1 VQVEYANA
9 LNLTPLHS
17 TDNDT
22 VTDSESYNHATMAP
36 IGVFDSGA
44 GGLSVL
50 RQIHAL
56 LPHESLLYAADT
68 AHIPYG
74 DKTPAF
80 VRQRV
85 NEVAEKLV
93 GLGAKALVVACN
105 TATAAAVESLRQRFA
120 MPVIG
125 MEPGVKPA
133 VEQSRSGVVG
143 ILATE
148 GMVRSNRMADLMQ
161 RFARDREVIIQPCPG
176 LVEQVERHALDTPET
191 VRLLQDYLAP
201 IVERGADTLVLGCTH
216 YPFLLATIRRLLG
229 PSVAVIDTAPAIARQ
244 LHSQLKQNG
253 LLNEAGVV
261 GSVRFF
267 STGDVLAQDELFSH
281 LWGEQVIVEPLSDH
295 SSVLPSS
302 R

>member
-1 VQVEYANA
+1 M
-9 LNLTPLHS
+9 
-17 TDNDT
+17 
-22 VTDSESYNHATMAP
+22 TDSDYHDSATLAP

-74 DKTPAF
+74 DKTPAY
-80 VRQRV
+80 VRERV
-85 NEVAEKLV
+85 TQVAERLV

-133 VEQSRSGVVG
+133 VERSKSGVVG

-148 GMVRSNRMADLMQ
+148 GMVRSNRMADLVQ

-176 LVEQVERHALDTPET
+176 LVEQVERHALHTPET
-191 VRLLQDYLAP
+191 VRLLQGYLAP
-201 IVERGADTLVLGCTH
+201 IIERGADTLVLGCTH
-216 YPFLLATIRRLLG
+216 YPFLLPAITQLLG
-229 PSVAVIDTAPAIARQ
+229 PAVSVIDTAPAIARQ
-244 LHSQLKQNG
+244 LHAQLQQSG
-253 LLNEAGVV
+253 LLNDSGET

-267 STGDVLAQDELFSH
+267 SSGEVTAQAELFSR
-281 LWGEQVIVEPLSDH
+281 LWGGQVCVEPLTGAGAAVHCGS
-295 SSVLPSS
+295 
-302 R
+302 

>member
-1 VQVEYANA
+1 M
-9 LNLTPLHS
+9 
-17 TDNDT
+17 
-22 VTDSESYNHATMAP
+22 TDSDYHDSATLAP

-74 DKTPAF
+74 DKTPAY
-80 VRQRV
+80 VRERV
-85 NEVAEKLV
+85 TQVAERLV

-133 VEQSRSGVVG
+133 VERSKSGVVG

-148 GMVRSNRMADLMQ
+148 GMVRSNRMADLVQ

-176 LVEQVERHALDTPET
+176 LVEQVERHALHTPET
-191 VRLLQDYLAP
+191 VRLLQGYLAP
-201 IVERGADTLVLGCTH
+201 IIERGADTLVLGCTH
-216 YPFLLATIRRLLG
+216 YPFLLPAITQLLG
-229 PSVAVIDTAPAIARQ
+229 PAVSVIDTAPAIARQ
-244 LHSQLKQNG
+244 LHAQLQQSG
-253 LLNEAGVV
+253 LLNDSGEA

-267 STGDVLAQDELFSH
+267 TSGEVTAQAELFGR
-281 LWGEQVIVEPLSDH
+281 LWGGQVYVEPLTEAGSAVH
-295 SSVLPSS
+295 CGS
-302 R
+302 

>member
-1 VQVEYANA
+1 
-9 LNLTPLHS
+9 
-17 TDNDT
+17 
-22 VTDSESYNHATMAP
+22 M
-36 IGVFDSGA
+36 FDSGA

-74 DKTPAF
+74 DKTPAY
-80 VRQRV
+80 VRERV
-85 NEVAEKLV
+85 NRVAERLV

-133 VEQSRSGVVG
+133 VERSKSGIVG

-148 GMVRSNRMADLMQ
+148 GMVRSNRMADLVQ
-161 RFARDREVIIQPCPG
+161 RFARNREVVIQSCPG
-176 LVEQVERHALDTPET
+176 LVEQVERNALHTPET
-191 VRLLQDYLAP
+191 TRLLQGYLAP

-216 YPFLLATIRRLLG
+216 YPFLMPAIVQLLG
-229 PSVAVIDTAPAIARQ
+229 ESVSVIDTAPAIARQ
-244 LHSQLKQNG
+244 LHAQLRQGG
-253 LLNEAGVV
+253 LLNDGEEAG
-261 GSVRFF
+261 SLRFF
-267 STGDVLAQDELFSH
+267 SSGQVVAQAELFSR
-281 LWGEQVIVEPLSDH
+281 LWGEEICVEPLQEH
-295 SSVLPSS
+295 VPAVYCGG
-302 R
+302 

>member
-1 VQVEYANA
+1 M
-9 LNLTPLHS
+9 
-17 TDNDT
+17 
-22 VTDSESYNHATMAP
+22 TDSESNDPATLAP

-56 LPHESLLYAADT
+56 LPNESLLYAADT

-74 DKTPAF
+74 DKTPAY
-80 VRQRV
+80 VRERV
-85 NEVAEKLV
+85 NHVAESLV

-133 VEQSRSGVVG
+133 VEHSKSGVVG

-148 GMVRSNRMADLMQ
+148 GMVRSNRMADLVQ

-176 LVEQVERHALDTPET
+176 LVEQVERHALHTPET
-191 VRLLQDYLAP
+191 VRLLQGYLAP
-201 IVERGADTLVLGCTH
+201 IIERGADTLVLGCTH
-216 YPFLLATIRRLLG
+216 YPFLLPAITRLLG
-229 PSVAVIDTAPAIARQ
+229 SSVRVIDTAPAIARQ
-244 LHSQLKQNG
+244 LHTQLHQAG
-253 LLNEAGVV
+253 LLNETAGM
-261 GSVRFF
+261 GRLRFF
-267 STGDVLAQDELFSH
+267 SSGDVLAQTALFSR
-281 LWGEQVIVEPLSDH
+281 LWG
-295 SSVLPSS
+295 SSVRVESLAQSGPVVHCGS